1 MRRTLVIENVDMVLL
16 KRQYDMLADM
26 IQRTRDDDSSLPD
39 EILAELDDL
48 APLDGLLDMIGS
60 LLPDEMLEEVE

>member
-1 MRRTLVIENVDMVLL
+1 MRKTLVIENVDMDLL
-16 KRQYDMLADM
+16 RKQYDMLADM

-39 EILAELDDL
+39 EIVAELEDL

-60 LLPDEMLEEVE
+60 QLLDEE